1 MRIKKEER
9 VMKWWKIRFN
19 ASDLETVT
27 KFLNGYKEPFNA
39 FIFVLHTHTQ
49 YGARAHIH
57 GVYQTILGKDTIR
70 NKIQS
75 LTGLEGSEYCIQALK
90 NDTEFD
96 LKKAIQY
103 LFHTKHGNVTRVL
116 LHEGISPELVREC
129 QEAAREVS
137 EDFDAKKKKKKSDAK
152 QEQITGKKI
161 MLEVIEECRPDP
173 QKAMPSPDIIMKV
186 LIEKFMKHQM
196 RLPTTSSMDTTIMT
210 IYANWGFTQFVMKCY
225 RSNVLH
231 AYEYANGTWFGDR
244 TEQEKYSLGYMYNHA
259 N

>member
-1 MRIKKEER
+1 
-9 VMKWWKIRFN
+9 MKWFKIRFD

-27 KFLNGYKEPFNA
+27 KFLNGYSEPFNA

-116 LHEGISPELVREC
+116 LQEGIPDEQVREC

-137 EDFDAKKKKKKSDAK
+137 EEFDAKKKKKKSDAK
-152 QEQITGKKI
+152 KDQITGKKI
-161 MLEVIEECRPDP
+161 MLELIEECRPGF
-173 QKAMPSPDIIMKV
+173 QEAMPSPELIMKKA
-186 LIEKFMKHQM
+186 IQKFIGYQM
-196 RLPTTSSMDTTIMT
+196 RLPTTSSIDTMIMT
-210 IYANWGFTQFVMKCY
+210 IYANWGYTDFVLKCY

-231 AYEYANGTWFGDR
+231 VYEFETSGKFQWNNT
-244 TEQEKYSLGYMYNHA
+244 
-259 N
+259 